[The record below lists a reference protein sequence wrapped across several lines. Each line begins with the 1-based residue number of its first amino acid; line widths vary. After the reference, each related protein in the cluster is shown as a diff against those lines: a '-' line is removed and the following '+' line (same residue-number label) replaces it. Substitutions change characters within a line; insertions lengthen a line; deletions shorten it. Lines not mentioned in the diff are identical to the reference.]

1 MEKSMIRVVEMK
13 KSIVKEMDMSKTI
26 KMKRKTGISITEI
39 LKFMVR
45 VTGDGDNE
53 EDNGDHKSDEEKKTE
68 GHQFRRRGRKE
79 EN

>member
-1 MEKSMIRVVEMK
+1 MMIK
-13 KSIVKEMDMSKTI
+13 GD
-26 KMKRKTGISITEI
+26 
-39 LKFMVR
+39 LD
-45 VTGDGDNE
+45 GDGDDE